1 MLWRFAIWLFVAL
14 CKTMSASPGFALS
27 AVRRCVASALRAV
40 NDEGTNTIAMLLS
53 TKPGGKFGRRSA
65 SDSEKPMWS
74 IGAHET
80 VASATARMLDA
91 RVGSLMVT
99 TDPNG
104 GEAVGILTERE

>member
-1 MLWRFAIWLFVAL
+1 MQQEKEEARERTTRHERGAGSEVAACDL
-14 CKTMSASPGFALS
+14 PP
-27 AVRRCVASALRAV
+27 VRRGKRA
-40 NDEGTNTIAMLLS
+40 T
-53 TKPGGKFGRRSA
+53 RRSS

-80 VASATARMLDA
+80 VANATARMLDA

>member
-1 MLWRFAIWLFVAL
+1 
-14 CKTMSASPGFALS
+14 
-27 AVRRCVASALRAV
+27 
-40 NDEGTNTIAMLLS
+40 
-53 TKPGGKFGRRSA
+53 
-65 SDSEKPMWS
+65 MWS

-80 VASATARMLDA
+80 VANATARMLDA